1 MAEKKWDIEADY
13 FFKKLEFPTEGKE
26 FSVWF
31 CKQETKYYY
40 LWGVFSLLV
49 TFGSSQYWSIPLLSF
64 SMLGITFLSVIGT
77 FILLCMFES
86 FDSKR
91 YNLFVNLFPTSF
103 FKRKKMLKIIA
114 KWKEIMRDK
123 ENQYL
128 LINITKYYSIMEKDN
143 NKKAILSKN
152 VEVLTQEFMD
162 ENYVSPKVLAIIF
175 KIHELYYKKTYL
187 EGLKEFKP
195 NLKEDISVKEKE
207 INSDFDFNK

>member
-1 MAEKKWDIEADY
+1 
-13 FFKKLEFPTEGKE
+13 
-26 FSVWF
+26 
-31 CKQETKYYY
+31 
-40 LWGVFSLLV
+40 
-49 TFGSSQYWSIPLLSF
+49 
-64 SMLGITFLSVIGT
+64 
-77 FILLCMFES
+77 
-86 FDSKR
+86 
-91 YNLFVNLFPTSF
+91 
-103 FKRKKMLKIIA
+103 MLKIIA